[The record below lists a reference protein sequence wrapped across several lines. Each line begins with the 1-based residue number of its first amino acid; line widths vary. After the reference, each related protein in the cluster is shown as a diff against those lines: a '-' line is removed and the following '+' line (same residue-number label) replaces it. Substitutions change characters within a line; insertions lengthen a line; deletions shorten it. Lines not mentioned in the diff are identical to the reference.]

1 MADVDTGP
9 QRAVGTGS
17 QPAVGTGPHKVEGTG
32 PPNRPRLGH
41 ALHTSPGAP
50 GADRW
55 LSLPLWPLALLAALL
70 PAAAALLAL
79 WLAVRAGLVP
89 ACNPF
94 IDGCV
99 SISRAARHDLPNH
112 VFRALMLPAAT
123 LQGLVWLLIARWL
136 RAGLGSTLGSPRGL
150 RALAPL
156 GLAAAVALVL
166 YASFLGTEGPVY
178 RWLRQYGTVVYFGF
192 TCLCLLLAG
201 DGMMRL
207 AAQRRLA
214 LPRGLPPTLKGLA
227 ILLVALGLVNATV
240 AALFDA
246 AVKARIE
253 NVTEWWGALVFV
265 LGFAALA
272 VIWWRLGL
280 HVTLGP
286 PPR

>member
-1 MADVDTGP
+1 MAEVDNGP
-9 QRAVGTGS
+9 GHAE
-17 QPAVGTGPHKVEGTG
+17 PAHPPSG
-32 PPNRPRLGH
+32 PPSGH
-41 ALHTSPGAP
+41 ARCSAP
-50 GADRW
+50 DGPERERL

-79 WLAVRAGLVP
+79 WLAVRAGGVP

-112 VFRALMLPAAT
+112 VFRSLMLPAAT
-123 LQGLVWLLIARWL
+123 LQGLVWLLTARWL
-136 RAGLGSTLGSPRGL
+136 RAGLGSTAGL

-156 GLAAAVALVL
+156 GLTAAVALVL
-166 YASFLGTEGPVY
+166 YASFLGTEGPAY

-192 TCLCLLLAG
+192 TCLCLLLTG
-201 DGMMRL
+201 DAMMRL
-207 AAQRRLA
+207 AASRRVTLPRA
-214 LPRGLPPTLKGLA
+214 LPAALTVLA
-227 ILLVALGLVNATV
+227 AVLVALGLVNALV
-240 AALFDA
+240 AALFDVT
-246 AVKARIE
+246 VKARIE

-272 VIWWRLGL
+272 LVWRRLGL
-280 HVTLGP
+280 RVTIAP

>member
-1 MADVDTGP
+1 MTEVDNGP
-9 QRAVGTGS
+9 RRAE
-17 QPAVGTGPHKVEGTG
+17 PALPPSAPPSGRALRSAPDGPE
-32 PPNRPRLGH
+32 RERL
-41 ALHTSPGAP
+41 
-50 GADRW
+50 

-79 WLAVRAGLVP
+79 WLAVRAGGVP

-123 LQGLVWLLIARWL
+123 LQGLVWLLTARWL
-136 RAGLGSTLGSPRGL
+136 RAGLGPTGGL

-156 GLAAAVALVL
+156 GLTAAVALVL

-178 RWLRQYGTVVYFGF
+178 RGLRQYGTVVYFGF

-201 DGMMRL
+201 EGMLRL
-207 AAQRRLA
+207 AASRRVTLPRA
-214 LPRGLPPTLKGLA
+214 LPAALTVLA
-227 ILLVALGLVNATV
+227 GLLVALGLFNALV
-240 AALFDA
+240 AAL
-246 AVKARIE
+246 VGEPLKERIE

-265 LGFAALA
+265 LGFTALA
-272 VIWWRLGL
+272 LVWRRLGL
-280 HVTLGP
+280 RVTLAS

>member
-1 MADVDTGP
+1 MAEFDTGP
-9 QRAVGTGS
+9 RQTEATGS
-17 QPAVGTGPHKVEGTG
+17 PTGPG
-32 PPNRPRLGH
+32 PGRNLH
-41 ALHTSPGAP
+41 ALRTRRTLHKGPDAP
-50 GADRW
+50 EPERW

-79 WLAVRAGLVP
+79 WLSVRAGLVP

-123 LQGLVWLLIARWL
+123 LQGLVWLLASRWL
-136 RAGLGSTLGSPRGL
+136 RAALGSTAGL

-156 GLAAAVALVL
+156 GLMAAVALVL
-166 YASFLGTEGPVY
+166 YASFLGTEGPIY
-178 RWLRQYGTVVYFGF
+178 RGLRQYGTVVYFGF

-201 DGMMRL
+201 DGIVRL
-207 AAQRRLA
+207 AASGRLA
-214 LPRGLPPTLKGLA
+214 LPRGLPPALQALA
-227 ILLVALGLVNATV
+227 VLLVALGLVNAIV

-246 AVKARIE
+246 ALKARIE
-253 NVTEWWGALVFV
+253 NVAEWWGALLFV
-265 LGFAALA
+265 LGFGALA
-272 VIWWRLGL
+272 AIWWRLDL
-280 HVTLGP
+280 RITLAP

>member
-1 MADVDTGP
+1 MKT
-9 QRAVGTGS
+9 
-17 QPAVGTGPHKVEGTG
+17 QPPA
-32 PPNRPRLGH
+32 
-41 ALHTSPGAP
+41 
-50 GADRW
+50 
-55 LSLPLWPLALLAALL
+55 SLPLWPLAMLSALL

-79 WLAVRAGLVP
+79 WLAVRAGGVP

-94 IDGCV
+94 FDGCV

-123 LQGLVWLLIARWL
+123 LQGLVWLLTARWL
-136 RAGLGSTLGSPRGL
+136 RAGLGPARGL

-201 DGMMRL
+201 DALVRL
-207 AAQRRLA
+207 AACRQLA
-214 LPRGLPPTLKGLA
+214 LPRTLLHSLA
-227 ILLVALGLVNATV
+227 ALAVLLVSLGLVNAGV
-240 AALFDA
+240 AALFGEPL
-246 AVKARIE
+246 KGRIE

-265 LGFAALA
+265 LGFGALA
-272 VIWWRLGL
+272 AIWWRVALR
-280 HVTLGP
+280 VTIAP
-286 PPR
+286 SPR

>member
-1 MADVDTGP
+1 MA
-9 QRAVGTGS
+9 
-17 QPAVGTGPHKVEGTG
+17 KVERVPDQAETAHTPSG
-32 PPNRPRLGH
+32 PPSARIWP
-41 ALHTSPGAP
+41 SAP
-50 GADRW
+50 EEREPDRW

-79 WLAVRAGLVP
+79 WLAVHAGAVP

-94 IDGCV
+94 IEGCV

-123 LQGLVWLLIARWL
+123 LQGLVWLLAARWL
-136 RAGLGSTLGSPRGL
+136 RAGLGSTAPL

-156 GLAAAVALVL
+156 GLTAAAALVL
-166 YASFLGTEGPVY
+166 YVSFLGTEGPIY
-178 RWLRQYGTVVYFGF
+178 RGLRQYGTVVYFGF

-201 DGMMRL
+201 DAMMRL
-207 AAQRRLA
+207 AASRRVLLPRA
-214 LPRGLPPTLKGLA
+214 LPAAFSVLA
-227 ILLVALGLVNATV
+227 ALLVALGLVNALV
-240 AALFDA
+240 AAL
-246 AVKARIE
+246 VGEPLKERIE

-272 VIWWRLGL
+272 VAWWRLGL
-280 HVTLGP
+280 RVTIA

>member
-1 MADVDTGP
+1 MTDLRP
-9 QRAVGTGS
+9 
-17 QPAVGTGPHKVEGTG
+17 GPHEHV
-32 PPNRPRLGH
+32 P
-41 ALHTSPGAP
+41 
-50 GADRW
+50 
-55 LSLPLWPLALLAALL
+55 SLPLWPLALLAGLL

-123 LQGLVWLLIARWL
+123 LQGLVWLLTARWL
-136 RAGLGSTLGSPRGL
+136 RAGLGATPGL

-166 YASFLGTEGPVY
+166 YGSFLGTEGQAY

-201 DGMMRL
+201 DAMVRL
-207 AAQRRLA
+207 AASHRLA
-214 LPRGLPPTLKGLA
+214 LPRALPRALA
-227 ILLVALGLVNATV
+227 LLAVLLVTLGLVNAIV
-240 AALFDA
+240 AALFGD

-272 VIWWRLGL
+272 AIWWRVGL
-280 HVTLGP
+280 RVTIAP

>member
-1 MADVDTGP
+1 MTEFDDRPRQTE
-9 QRAVGTGS
+9 
-17 QPAVGTGPHKVEGTG
+17 PAR
-32 PPNRPRLGH
+32 PPNASPSRR
-41 ALHTSPGAP
+41 ALRRVPAAP
-50 GADRW
+50 EREHL

-79 WLAVRAGLVP
+79 WLAVRAGGVP

-123 LQGLVWLLIARWL
+123 LQGLVWLLAARWL
-136 RAGLGSTLGSPRGL
+136 RAGLGSTAPL

-156 GLAAAVALVL
+156 GLTAAVALVL
-166 YASFLGTEGPVY
+166 YVSFLGTEGPVY
-178 RWLRQYGTVVYFGF
+178 RGLRQYGTVVYFGF

-201 DGMMRL
+201 EGMLRL
-207 AAQRRLA
+207 AASRRVTLPRA
-214 LPRGLPPTLKGLA
+214 LPAALTVLA
-227 ILLVALGLVNATV
+227 ALLVALGLVNALV

-246 AVKARIE
+246 KVKARIE

-272 VIWWRLGL
+272 LAWRRLGL
-280 HVTLGP
+280 RVTIAP
-286 PPR
+286 PLL

>member
-1 MADVDTGP
+1 MAEVDIGP
-9 QRAVGTGS
+9 QQAE
-17 QPAVGTGPHKVEGTG
+17 PAR
-32 PPNRPRLGH
+32 PPNAPPSGR
-41 ALHTSPGAP
+41 ALHSAP
-50 GADRW
+50 DGPEPERL

-79 WLAVRAGLVP
+79 WLAVRSGGVP

-112 VFRALMLPAAT
+112 LFRALMLPAAT
-123 LQGLVWLLIARWL
+123 LQGLVWLLTARWL
-136 RAGLGSTLGSPRGL
+136 RARLGSTRGL

-156 GLAAAVALVL
+156 GLTAAVALVL
-166 YASFLGTEGPVY
+166 YVSFLGTEGLAY

-201 DGMMRL
+201 DAMMRL
-207 AAQRRLA
+207 AASRRVA
-214 LPRGLPPTLKGLA
+214 LPRALPAAFTLLA
-227 ILLVALGLVNATV
+227 ALLVALGLANAIV

-246 AVKARIE
+246 TVKARIE

-272 VIWWRLGL
+272 LIWRRLGL
-280 HVTLGP
+280 RITIA